1 MENSKLFNVYQSLTK
16 QEAKRFYRM
25 VQSAYQKEH
34 RIVRLISYLIKYHD
48 QWGQTKYWK
57 KEKIYK
63 AVFGKD
69 TPYNDLK
76 LRETYSGLYAELKRF
91 IMQEEL
97 KSDDFFAQ
105 LYLVRSLRKRKANKA
120 YNAERGKL
128 QERLNQHGA
137 QDAEFYQ
144 KSFLVAKE
152 DRLHH
157 GQQHLRVFDK
167 ALQEMLDALDAFYFS
182 LKLRESC
189 EMLNLERIQ
198 GKEYKRPFL
207 DDLVALLEREN
218 SEQGLSSSVEVYLT
232 IYRSL
237 TEGEEVYFDRM
248 QEHLGQLEGV
258 FTEAERRGVFT
269 YMLNFCISKVNRG
282 QQSYYPKLLDLYLLG
297 VDKGLILD
305 QDSLHHNHYKSMVT
319 IAIRMKRYEMAES
332 ILEDYRHLIHP
343 NWQENAYFLNLSDIR
358 FAQKKYDLVLDTLNR
373 VEFTD
378 GRMAASAK
386 KTQLQTYYHLREE
399 TSLPY
404 LINAIKIFIKRN
416 KELPD
421 MYKEYYLNFVKA
433 FQRLVDIDWKRDYM
447 DHKKRIEKIE
457 QIHSYVEGNPM
468 FDKVWLR
475 SQIVRLNDELG
486 LSLNFDH
493 SKPS

>member
-1 MENSKLFNVYQSLTK
+1 MEKSKLFNAYRSLSK
-16 QEAKRFYRM
+16 QEAKRFCRM
-25 VQSAYQKEH
+25 VQSSYLKEH
-34 RIVRLISYLIKYHD
+34 RILRLTNYMIKHHD
-48 QWGQTKYWK
+48 QWSHTKYWK
-57 KEKIYK
+57 KDSVYK
-63 AVFGKD
+63 AVFGKE

-76 LRETYSGLYAELKRF
+76 LRETYSGLYVELKKF

-105 LYLVRSLRKRKANKA
+105 LYLVRSLRKRKAKKA
-120 YNAERGKL
+120 YNAERSKL
-128 QERLNQHGA
+128 QERLGQHGA
-137 QDAEFYQ
+137 KDAEFFQ

-157 GQQHLRVFDK
+157 GQQQLRVFDK

-198 GKEYKRPFL
+198 GKEYTRPFL
-207 DDLVALLEREN
+207 DDLVALLERES
-218 SEQGLSSSVEVYLT
+218 SEQSLSSSVEVYLT

-237 TEGEEVYFDRM
+237 TEGDEVYFDRM
-248 QEHLGQLEGV
+248 QEHLERLEGV

-297 VDKGLILD
+297 VDRGLILD

-319 IAIRMKRYEMAES
+319 IAIRMERYELAES

-378 GRMAASAK
+378 GRMAASAR

-404 LINAIKIFIKRN
+404 LINSIKIFIKRN

-421 MYKEYYLNFVKA
+421 VYKEYYLNFVKA
-433 FQRLVDIDWKRDYM
+433 FQRLVDIDWKQGYM
-447 DHKKRIEKIE
+447 SREKLIEKMC
-457 QIHSYVEGNPM
+457 QIHAYVEDHPM

-475 SQIVRLNDELG
+475 SQIVRLNKELS
-486 LSLNFDH
+486 LSLNFDRA
-493 SKPS
+493 SPS

>member
-57 KEKIYK
+57 KERIYK

-157 GQQHLRVFDK
+157 GQQHLRIFDK

>member
-1 MENSKLFNVYQSLTK
+1 MGANKILEK
-16 QEAKRFYRM
+16 KR
-25 VQSAYQKEH
+25 
-34 RIVRLISYLIKYHD
+34 
-48 QWGQTKYWK
+48 
-57 KEKIYK
+57 IYK

-218 SEQGLSSSVEVYLT
+218 SEQGLSSSVKVYLT

-386 KTQLQTYYHLREE
+386 KTQLQTYYHLG
-399 TSLPY
+399 
-404 LINAIKIFIKRN
+404 
-416 KELPD
+416 
-421 MYKEYYLNFVKA
+421 
-433 FQRLVDIDWKRDYM
+433 
-447 DHKKRIEKIE
+447 KKPAYPI
-457 QIHSYVEGNPM
+457 
-468 FDKVWLR
+468 
-475 SQIVRLNDELG
+475 
-486 LSLNFDH
+486 
-493 SKPS
+493 

>member
-34 RIVRLISYLIKYHD
+34 RIVRLTSYLIKYHD

-57 KEKIYK
+57 KERIYK

-447 DHKKRIEKIE
+447 DHKKRIEKME

>member
-1 MENSKLFNVYQSLTK
+1 
-16 QEAKRFYRM
+16 M
-25 VQSAYQKEH
+25 VQSAYLKEH
-34 RIVRLISYLIKYHD
+34 RILRLIGYLVKHHD
-48 QWGQTKYWK
+48 QWDNAKYWK
-57 KEKIYK
+57 KERIYNI
-63 AVFGKD
+63 VFGKE

-105 LYLVRSLRKRKANKA
+105 LYLVRSLRKRKADKA
-120 YNAERGKL
+120 YSAERRKL
-128 QERLNQHGA
+128 QEQLNQHGA

-157 GQQHLRVFDK
+157 GQQQLRIFDK

-237 TEGEEVYFDRM
+237 TEGDEAYFDRM
-248 QEHLGQLEGV
+248 EGHLERLEGV
-258 FTEAERRGVFT
+258 FTKAERRGVFT
-269 YMLNFCISKVNRG
+269 YMLNFCISKVNQG
-282 QQSYYPKLLDLYLLG
+282 QQAYYPKLLDLYLLG

-319 IAIRMKRYEMAES
+319 IAIRMERYELAES

-404 LINAIKIFIKRN
+404 LINATKIFIKRN

-433 FQRLVDIDWKRDYM
+433 FQRLVDIDWRQDYV
-447 DHKKRIEKIE
+447 DREKLVEKME
-457 QIHSYVEGNPM
+457 QIHTYVENHPM

-475 SQIVRLNDELG
+475 SQIVRLNNELN
-486 LSLNFDH
+486 LSINFDR
-493 SKPS
+493 SRPS